1 MKYEG
6 LSKYLVKLSQRFVYS
21 HYPSLILRSGHRLC
35 LITLEKIKKTKNSNT
50 P

>member
-6 LSKYLVKLSQRFVYS
+6 LSKYLVKLKQWFVHS
-21 HYPSLILRSGHRLC
+21 HHLLLILRSGHRLC